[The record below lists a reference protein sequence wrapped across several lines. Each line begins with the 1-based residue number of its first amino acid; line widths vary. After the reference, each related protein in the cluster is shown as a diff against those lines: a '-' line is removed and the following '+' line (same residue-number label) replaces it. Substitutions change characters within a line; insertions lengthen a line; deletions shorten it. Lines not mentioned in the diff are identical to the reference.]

1 MALGARPADVRRM
14 LLIEGGRLAG
24 LGVALGVAGALLLT
38 GAMSALLY
46 GVSPRDLLTFAAV
59 PAVLASVA
67 LAACFFPA
75 RRASRL
81 DPTTALRSE

>member
-1 MALGARPADVRRM
+1 MKR
-14 LLIEGGRLAG
+14 IFNLAG
-24 LGVALGVAGALLLT
+24 ILGALLLT
-38 GAMSALLY
+38 RAMSALLF
-46 GVSPRDLLTFAAV
+46 GVGPRDLLTFAAV

-75 RRASRL
+75 WRASRV